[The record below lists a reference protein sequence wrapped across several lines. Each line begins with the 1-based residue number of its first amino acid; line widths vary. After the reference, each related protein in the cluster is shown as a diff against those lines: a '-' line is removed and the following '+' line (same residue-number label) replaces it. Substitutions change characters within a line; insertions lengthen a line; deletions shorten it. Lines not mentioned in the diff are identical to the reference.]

1 MSNGTKILI
10 AIVVTALLTFF
21 ITREFTSEYEIVG
34 TTSDTTKTT
43 TTKITTSNNSFSAEQ
58 IGKIKRHLIDSL
70 SAEYKTM
77 LKKNKPTEKPSIS
90 LPPIETTK
98 DSAASGYVYV
108 SEIDT
113 NFVAKDSAGEVTDS
127 MHVKST
133 FISPAPLPENSI
145 HTVSMDHKSFNKEK
159 ESTTTIT
166 NTNIVEKKKS
176 FFDRF
181 KIRPNVSAGYG
192 ITSRMFDVYAGIGIT
207 FEF

>member
-1 MSNGTKILI
+1 MIIKNWHAILF
-10 AIVVTALLTFF
+10 AIVLVVV
-21 ITREFTSEYEIVG
+21 IPICNRYCSNKYETVG

-43 TTKITTSNNSFSAEQ
+43 TTKITTSVSSFSVEQ
-58 IGKIKRHLIDSL
+58 VGKIKRRALIPAFSQREKEKN
-70 SAEYKTM
+70 SA
-77 LKKNKPTEKPSIS
+77 TETK
-90 LPPIETTK
+90 LDAMK
-98 DSAASGYVYV
+98 DSSSSGYVYV

-113 NFVAKDSAGEVTDS
+113 NFVAKDSTGKVTDC
-127 MHVKST
+127 MKVKST

-145 HTVSMDHKSFNKEK
+145 HTVSVDHKSFNKET
-159 ESTTTIT
+159 ETTTTIT
-166 NTNIVEKKKS
+166 NTNIVEKKKN